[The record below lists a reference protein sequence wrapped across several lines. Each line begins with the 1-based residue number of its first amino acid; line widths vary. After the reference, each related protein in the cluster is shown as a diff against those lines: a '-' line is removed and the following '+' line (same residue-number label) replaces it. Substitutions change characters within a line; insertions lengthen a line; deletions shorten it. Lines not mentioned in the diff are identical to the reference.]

1 MDGVRLNFRARALV
15 ISALAFGGLSATG
28 CRTTQDPQ
36 LPTAGLPTPAPQK
49 SGVFG
54 WGRSK
59 PQFGPPPEQ
68 VVAKPTR
75 KPTKGVKPD
84 TEVAWAD
91 TEVDAALLEGR
102 TDDERNKL
110 FDDARSKYQKALQA
124 DPKNKA
130 AMVGLARLYG
140 KAGDRE
146 QCVRTYSQALHLDPK
161 DHDTAIKLAKA
172 QAQFGDWAGA
182 CQSCE
187 YALHLDP
194 ENRGYRKTY
203 GYCLAQAEKWED
215 AFAALMHRNVMTEAD
230 ARYFL
235 GRVLF
240 DKDRLADGQ
249 AQLELAVK
257 ADPNHAAAR
266 AVLDEMAHPNPVTAD
281 PNPVRNVGNVEG
293 R

>member
-1 MDGVRLNFRARALV
+1 MDGVRLRTLV
-15 ISALAFGGLSATG
+15 VSALALGGLSAAG
-28 CRTTQDPQ
+28 CRSAQDRP
-36 LPTAGLPTPAPQK
+36 LPTSALPTPGSQQ
-49 SGVFG
+49 SGAFG

-59 PQFGPPPEQ
+59 SPFGPPPEQ
-68 VVAKPTR
+68 VAVKPAR

-91 TEVDAALLEGR
+91 TEVDAAMLEGR
-102 TDDERNKL
+102 TDDEKNKL

-124 DPKNKA
+124 DPKNKP
-130 AMVGLARLYG
+130 AMLGLARLYS

-146 QCVRTYSQALHLDPK
+146 QCVRTFSQALHLDPK
-161 DHDTAIKLAKA
+161 DHETAMKLAKA

-182 CQSCE
+182 CQTCE

-215 AFAALMHRNVMTEAD
+215 AFTALLHRNVMTEAD

-240 DKDRLADGQ
+240 DKDRLQDGQ
-249 AQLELAVK
+249 AQLELALK
-257 ADPNHAAAR
+257 ADPNHLAAR
-266 AVLDEMAHPNPVTAD
+266 AVLDEMTNPQAVPTPAEA
-281 PNPVRNVGNVEG
+281 NPVRNVGNFEQ